1 MRVRVPLYV
10 SECVRVCVFKCVSEN
25 EYVIASVTMRLQMRV
40 SKYKINLLVVV
51 CVSMC
56 WNLSDCV

>member
-1 MRVRVPLYV
+1 MSVCACASLCGYV
-10 SECVRVCVFKCVSEN
+10 CVRVCVFKCVSEN

-56 WNLSDCV
+56 W

>member
-1 MRVRVPLYV
+1 MCVRVPLYV
-10 SECVRVCVFKCVSEN
+10 SECVRVRVFKCVSEN

-56 WNLSDCV
+56 W